1 MPSAKPAFY
10 PKRVANPQLVDQ
22 MEGQKIDAELHQR
35 LSERAYVL
43 YEESGR
49 QDGHDQKN
57 WLQAK
62 SEIVRGLEIRT
73 SGTWVALTASMP
85 DASPDNIRVFV
96 DTNRVVVQAEK
107 SADPSGT
114 ESSTGDTSM
123 FLAADLDV
131 ELDPPTATASFRDQ
145 TLNLMVKKQR
155 SVSTTGS

>member
-10 PKRVANPQLVDQ
+10 PKRTANPQFVDQ

-35 LSERAYVL
+35 LSDRAYAL

-49 QDGHDQKN
+49 QDGNEQKN

-62 SEIVRGLEIRT
+62 SEIVQGLEIRK

-85 DASPDNIRVFV
+85 DASPYSIRLYV

-107 SADPSGT
+107 SADPSRT
-114 ESSTGDTSM
+114 ESSAGDTSI

-155 SVSTTGS
+155 SAGTAGS